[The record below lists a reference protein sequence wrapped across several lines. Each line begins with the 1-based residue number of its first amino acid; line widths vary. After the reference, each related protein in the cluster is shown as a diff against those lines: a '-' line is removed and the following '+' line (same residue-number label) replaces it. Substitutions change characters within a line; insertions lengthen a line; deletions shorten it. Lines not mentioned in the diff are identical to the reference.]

1 MNIRSIG
8 LAVITVAAL
17 APTISSASVES
28 SSLQACA
35 SAFATSIAAP
45 GASAPSFKLSYS
57 AAGGSGS
64 LVQFYSH
71 AYTFDLQ
78 ARDPKTGIAVAR
90 AKCSTD
96 RNGVVALSPIG
107 LEEKAETLASR

>member
-1 MNIRSIG
+1 MNIRTVG
-8 LAVITVAAL
+8 LAVITLAAL
-17 APTISSASVES
+17 APAISNASVES
-28 SSLQACA
+28 SSLKACA

-45 GASAPSFKLSYS
+45 GTSAPSFKLSYS
-57 AAGGSGS
+57 ADQGAGS

-78 ARDPKTGIAVAR
+78 ARDPRTGVAVAR

-96 RNGVVALSPIG
+96 RNGVVALSPVR
-107 LEEKAETLASR
+107 LEEKTETLASR